1 MLKSNGLYS
10 SGILEDVHRCFSFK
24 LLLIMISAPCWFVMV
39 MASNLSLKTLEA
51 EKALVGYVIELSSA
65 VTTWNGPRS
74 CRAPDKHF
82 HFHSQNI
89 KSDLWNSSKASSTRV
104 LRFKKK
110 KHNFC
115 GKTETWTKKKI
126 YSKNILPKRIY
137 IIAYIE
143 FHLK

>member
-24 LLLIMISAPCWFVMV
+24 LLLIMISAPWWFVMV

-65 VTTWNGPRS
+65 VTTWNSPRS

-89 KSDLWNSSKASSTRV
+89 KFDLWNSSKASSTCV
-104 LRFKKK
+104 LRFKQK
-110 KHNFC
+110 
-115 GKTETWTKKKI
+115 ETQFLREDRNMNKEEDLFKE
-126 YSKNILPKRIY
+126 Y
-137 IIAYIE
+137 IT
-143 FHLK
+143 